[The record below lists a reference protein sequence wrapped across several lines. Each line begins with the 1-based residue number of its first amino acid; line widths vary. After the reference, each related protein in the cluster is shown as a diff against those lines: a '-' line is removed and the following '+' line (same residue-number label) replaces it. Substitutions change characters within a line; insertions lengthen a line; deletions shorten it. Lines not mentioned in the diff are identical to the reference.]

1 MVGPRAFFCPP
12 RLEADS
18 DSLVSESERGPE
30 RGVAVVGTLVG
41 FLIFMVLLLFSAQ
54 LLLRLYATSALTSAA
69 TGAAETVAE
78 SSDPEGS
85 VASAEEAAR
94 AQLGTFGSTRTTFV
108 WKEVDAQQVVL
119 EVQGVSPGFLPMPAA
134 WRTIDRTVTIRTER
148 FR

>member
-1 MVGPRAFFCPP
+1 MSRDQTRPDERGHRV
-12 RLEADS
+12 DS
-18 DSLVSESERGPE
+18 DRLISQSERSGE
-30 RGVAVVGTLVG
+30 HGTAVVGTLVG

-69 TGAAETVAE
+69 TGAAE
-78 SSDPEGS
+78 S
-85 VASAEEAAR
+85 VAQSPDPQASVAAAEESAR
-94 AQLGTFGSTRTTFV
+94 SQLGTYGSTRTTFV

-119 EVQGVSPGFLPMPAA
+119 EIQGASPGFLPLPAA